1 MIPIIVP
8 VFGPEETAAVAE
20 VMRTGWVVQGPKVK
34 QFETALAALVGAD
47 QAIAVSSATAGLHLA
62 LHVAGIGPGDDVVV
76 PSLSFIATTN
86 AAWMAGTNPVFAD
99 VAPDCPNVTA
109 ETIARAW
116 TDRTRAVIAVHQL
129 GMPLDRAP
137 IAELCKARGAV
148 LIDDAACALGS
159 LCAGE
164 PVGKGAELA
173 VFSFHPRKVVTTGEG
188 GAITT
193 TRADWAERLRGLR
206 QHGMSIAP
214 AERHHSG
221 ASESYAEPGWNY
233 RMTDLQAA
241 VGVEQLKRL
250 PAIVERR
257 RALAAHY
264 DALLQDCWD
273 VAPMQP
279 RAGAA
284 WNAQTYCLCVMPDG
298 GPPGS
303 RRDRVLRH
311 LNARDVG
318 ARRGILAAHLEPAWR
333 NQPHGPLPCSD
344 AWAAQSL
351 ALPLHHYL
359 TDEEQR
365 FVVATLREAL
375 AQVA

>member
-1 MIPIIVP
+1 MP

-20 VMRTGWVVQGPKVK
+20 VLRSGWVVQGPKVR
-34 QFETALAALVGAD
+34 QFEADLAAIVGAEH
-47 QAIAVSSATAGLHLA
+47 AVAVSSATAGLHLA
-62 LHVAGIGPGDDVVV
+62 LHIAGIGPGDDVVV
-76 PSLSFIATTN
+76 PSLSFIASTN
-86 AAWMAGTNPVFAD
+86 AAWMVGARPVFAD
-99 VAPDCPNVTA
+99 VAPDCPNATA
-109 ETIARAW
+109 ETIARVW
-116 TDRTRAVIAVHQL
+116 TDQTRAVIAVHQL
-129 GMPLDRAP
+129 GVPLDRAP
-137 IAELCKARGAV
+137 IAQLCAQRGAV

-159 LCAGE
+159 LHAGQ
-164 PVGKGAELA
+164 PVGKDAELA

-193 TRADWAERLRGLR
+193 NRADWAERLRALR

-214 AERHHSG
+214 ADRHQSG
-221 ASESYAEPGWNY
+221 ATEHYGEPGWNF

-250 PAIVERR
+250 PAIVARR
-257 RALAAHY
+257 RALALRY
-264 DALLQDCWD
+264 DALLNDCWD

-279 RAGAA
+279 RPDDQ

-298 GPPGS
+298 GPAGA
-303 RRDRVLRH
+303 RRDRVLKF

-333 NQPHGPLPCSD
+333 DHARAPLPCSD

-359 TDEEQR
+359 TDDEQR

-375 AQVA
+375 AQAA